1 MITSAPMME
10 GTCQTCI
17 KQLIDAKELELA
29 HPTQSA
35 SDQTT
40 QEEAAQ
46 SQSTGERS
54 FAQFQKAS
62 NNLKDWRAFKQN
74 FREDKSM
81 ERQRFVLSATK
92 PLGASKKEYQFQAK
106 IAMYHQGRISRM
118 NLPAASKLI
127 TIPIDSQTND
137 PTYFYNVVLT
147 KIYSVFQ
154 PEIHDAAGQ
163 LPPFP
168 ASTKYNERYFYIAT
182 IGRPVV
188 EITTDIV
195 LEKFQASLVVEKFQG
210 SLKTF
215 ELVFKA
221 DKYKNDH
228 PQPKKATKT
237 KKRSN
242 KSNYR
247 EELST
252 SDEELDR
259 ISSEGELPA
268 RKKKK
273 VEKKKPATKAI
284 AIDSDTDKD
293 NDPGPSIQTLIQTSP
308 SHSSRPV
315 VAKTNLCYESS
326 LSDQF
331 MGSIVWSPPKSLM
344 PAIPSSSYETSA
356 GEMCI
361 LHFFDHIIHIT
372 RD

>member
-1 MITSAPMME
+1 M
-10 GTCQTCI
+10 
-17 KQLIDAKELELA
+17 
-29 HPTQSA
+29 
-35 SDQTT
+35 
-40 QEEAAQ
+40 
-46 SQSTGERS
+46 
-54 FAQFQKAS
+54 
-62 NNLKDWRAFKQN
+62 
-74 FREDKSM
+74 
-81 ERQRFVLSATK
+81 
-92 PLGASKKEYQFQAK
+92 
-106 IAMYHQGRISRM
+106 
-118 NLPAASKLI
+118 
-127 TIPIDSQTND
+127 
-137 PTYFYNVVLT
+137 
-147 KIYSVFQ
+147 VFQ
-154 PEIHDAAGQ
+154 PEIHDAAAQ

-168 ASTKYNERYFYIAT
+168 ARTEYNERYFYIAT
-182 IGRPVV
+182 IGCPVV

-273 VEKKKPATKAI
+273 VEKKKLATEAI

-293 NDPGPSIQTLIQTSP
+293 NDPGPSIQTSIQTSP

-315 VAKTNLCYESS
+315 VAKTNLCYETR

-331 MGSIVWSPPKSLM
+331 MGSIVCSPPKTLM